1 MIDTKCSPAS
11 KDQTI
16 INYQNLTIYIHPLAA
31 SHAQILVYLFSKK
44 KILVYFKAHRR
55 MKHVRAPTKRETS
68 ILNSSVY
75 LNFKNDKRWGG
86 KYSADFSILE
96 NIRDK
101 RL

>member
-31 SHAQILVYLFSKK
+31 SHAQILVY
-44 KILVYFKAHRR
+44 FKAHRR
-55 MKHVRAPTKRETS
+55 MKHVRAPTERETS
-68 ILNSSVY
+68 ILDSSVY